1 MGWLEGLWNQ
11 LCWVSCTFF
20 CDIHSYQCRLF
31 QNVHLLR
38 LEMSAATAR
47 TKCYT
52 IEQQVSWAVM
62 QHHMNASTRDQQKRE
77 GGRVRQQTPPTPLIL
92 IYKLIF
98 HISLQNTIN
107 VIDIDLVERGCSL
120 SSVYICA
127 TDMIYL
133 DTHFCCIATA
143 HHCEKVWVCVCVCYV
158 SELDNMWVCYVM
170 QSVCC
175 LLHPIGSWELFFVES
190 AKCCSLHQ
198 SKHDFL

>member
-1 MGWLEGLWNQ
+1 MYGGNHGILYHGKNHGNCRWADWRGFEIN
-11 LCWVSCTFF
+11 CVESPAHFF

-143 HHCEKVWVCVCVCYV
+143 HHCEKVWVCVCV
-158 SELDNMWVCYVM
+158 MWVN
-170 QSVCC
+170 
-175 LLHPIGSWELFFVES
+175 
-190 AKCCSLHQ
+190 
-198 SKHDFL
+198 